1 MVLVL
6 PQNRSTVAD
15 IHSSRSFFHSYHD
28 HRDLPSFPTRR
39 SSDLLRHSLGS
50 AQRVEATLL
59 YSIQRQQLE
68 DQVTSV
74 TGLPYEQQQ
83 FYDLGSAGRILGV
96 SSNLTDWKLQS
107 YMARVNYALKDR
119 YLLTLTSRLDGS
131 SRLAPG

>member
-74 TGLPYEQQQ
+74 TGLPYERSEEHTSELQSP
-83 FYDLGSAGRILGV
+83 YDLVCRLLLEKKKTKSEISEPALRC
-96 SSNLTDWKLQS
+96 S
-107 YMARVNYALKDR
+107 Y
-119 YLLTLTSRLDGS
+119 TSMIS
-131 SRLAPG
+131 

>member
-74 TGLPYEQQQ
+74 TELPYEQQQ
-83 FYDLGSAGRILGV
+83 FYDLASAARILCV
-96 SSNLTDWKLQS
+96 SSNLRDWKLQS
-107 YMARVNYALKDR
+107 HMSRDNYALNDH
-119 YLLTLTSRLDGS
+119 YLLTLPNRIDRS
-131 SRLAPG
+131 SR

>member
-1 MVLVL
+1 LLLHTLFFFFQAEDGIRDGHVTGVQTCAL
-6 PQNRSTVAD
+6 PISMQGSGANASLQQNRTVAYTLD
-15 IHSSRSFFHSYHD
+15 NI
-28 HRDLPSFPTRR
+28 LTV
-39 SSDLLRHSLGS
+39 RHSLGS

-59 YSIQRQQLE
+59 YSIQQQQLE

-107 YMARVNYALKDR
+107 Y
-119 YLLTLTSRLDGS
+119 
-131 SRLAPG
+131 